1 MVAAIDKTGVKML
14 KFTKRKR
21 SVFAVERI
29 AKFETVSKAQYIKD
43 VGEEMAESYIAV
55 RLPRR
60 ATAHSAGYDFFTPC
74 DVFLPPHGSAI
85 VKTGV
90 RALMREGWVLLI
102 YPRSG
107 LGFRFGIHLA
117 NTVGVIDGDYANAP
131 NEGHIMIK
139 LTNPT
144 EQSLTLGAGT
154 AIAQGIFTPY
164 GITVD
169 DNVTA
174 EREGGFGS
182 TDGK

>member
-1 MVAAIDKTGVKML
+1 M
-14 KFTKRKR
+14 
-21 SVFAVERI
+21 ERI

-43 VGEEMAESYIAV
+43 AGEEHAESYTAI
-55 RLPRR
+55 RLPVR
-60 ATAHSAGYDFFTPC
+60 ATAHSAGYDFFTPA
-74 DVFLPPHGSAI
+74 DVFLPPHGSAV

-90 RALMREGWVLLI
+90 RALMQEGWALLI

-107 LGFRFGIHLA
+107 LGFRFGIGLA
-117 NTVGVIDGDYANAP
+117 NTVGVIDGDYSGAP

-144 EQSLTLGAGT
+144 EQSLTLQAGT

-169 DNVTA
+169 DGVTA
-174 EREGGFGS
+174 ERTGGFGS
-182 TDGK
+182 TDNK

>member
-1 MVAAIDKTGVKML
+1 LEK
-14 KFTKRKR
+14 
-21 SVFAVERI
+21 I
-29 AKFETVSKAQYIKD
+29 AKFECVSKDQYIKD
-43 VGEEMAESYIAV
+43 VGEENAHSYTAI

-74 DVFLPPHGSAI
+74 DVFLPPNGSAV

-90 RALMREGWVLLI
+90 RALMAEGWVLLI

-107 LGFRFGIHLA
+107 LGFKFGIRLA

-139 LTNPT
+139 LINPT
-144 EQSLTLGAGT
+144 EQSLTLQAGT
-154 AIAQGIFTPY
+154 AIAQGVFTPY

-169 DNVTA
+169 DNATA
-174 EREGGFGS
+174 ERQGGFGS
-182 TDGK
+182 TGM